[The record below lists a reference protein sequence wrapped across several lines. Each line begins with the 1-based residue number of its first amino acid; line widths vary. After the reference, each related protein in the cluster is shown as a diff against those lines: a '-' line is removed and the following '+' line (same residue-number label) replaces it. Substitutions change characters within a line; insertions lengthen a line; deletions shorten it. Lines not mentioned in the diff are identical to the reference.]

1 MKIDPDQV
9 PDRPR
14 PILDWGNN
22 FLGSG
27 ALHPGFRVGGAVWQP
42 ALLAFGTFRT
52 ALQSYDD
59 GVQTTSEWAN
69 RLDFFF
75 NLQLSGT
82 ERLFV
87 GLRPT
92 GTFSGETIEGLSEG
106 TVNDFNTDVL
116 SLFFEGD
123 FGELFPNVD
132 RKDTKSAD
140 YGFSIG
146 RQPSGYQDGML
157 IADSIDSLGVIENT
171 LLPRGGSDLQLTLLY
186 GWNDIHRGDNIEDE
200 QAQLVGAF
208 VQADFPSS
216 TINTDLVYVFNTE
229 DETDGAYVGLSSVQ
243 RIGHMNSTFR
253 ILASTAIDTES
264 ASVGNGVLLSSE
276 LSWVPAY
283 TENHVYVDAFWG
295 IDRFTSAARGPD
307 AGGPL
312 GRVGILF
319 ASVGIGTYPSPLSS
333 SVNDTGGGA
342 VGYQMFFQHSRR
354 QLIVEVGGRVET
366 DVGDD
371 SVAVGSRFQQAIG
384 RHFVLQ
390 VDGYVSGQE
399 SRSPSYGG
407 RVEWRIAF

>member
-1 MKIDPDQV
+1 MTKQRRPWERGFSWTPLALLLLIGPPLPASGGEHGSKNSRISDEAVLSIDPDQV

-27 ALHPGFRVGGAVWQP
+27 VLNPGFRVGGAVWQP
-42 ALLAFGTFRT
+42 ALLAFGTLRT
-52 ALQSYDD
+52 SLQSYDD
-59 GVQTTSEWAN
+59 GEQTTSEWAN

-106 TVNDFNTDVL
+106 SVNDFNTDVL

-146 RQPSGYQDGML
+146 RQPLGYQDGML

-200 QAQLVGAF
+200 LGHFAYLAFYLGCGLLASLAHFFANPHSTIPAVGASGAIAG
-208 VQADFPSS
+208 VM
-216 TINTDLVYVFNTE
+216 
-229 DETDGAYVGLSSVQ
+229 GAYMIRFPWARVVTL
-243 RIGHMNSTFR
+243 IPLFFFLTT
-253 ILASTAIDTES
+253 IE
-264 ASVGNGVLLSSE
+264 
-276 LSWVPAY
+276 VPAILMLFY
-283 TENHVYVDAFWG
+283 WFAIQFFSGAMSLGQDSMGGVAWWAHIGGFV
-295 IDRFTSAARGPD
+295 
-307 AGGPL
+307 AGA
-312 GRVGILF
+312 IL
-319 ASVGIGTYPSPLSS
+319 IW
-333 SVNDTGGGA
+333 
-342 VGYQMFFQHSRR
+342 SRPRRRRLR
-354 QLIVEVGGRVET
+354 QAYYR
-366 DVGDD
+366 
-371 SVAVGSRFQQAIG
+371 
-384 RHFVLQ
+384 
-390 VDGYVSGQE
+390 
-399 SRSPSYGG
+399 
-407 RVEWRIAF
+407 